1 MDPLPWSWALACAA
15 SGTSSFCFS
24 PSLLLP
30 GGASPVNMQ
39 EGAGGVVAS
48 GMEGLGRQDGSPGR
62 SLGQEHRP
70 GSRSP

>member
-48 GMEGLGRQDGSPGR
+48 GMEGLGR
-62 SLGQEHRP
+62 
-70 GSRSP
+70 